1 MYLPY
6 FNLNMN
12 TNIIEYKYKTN
23 SSNSDSHSNTYL
35 TCNIASLLIS
45 IYFIDEFIVDK
56 NHISLHI
63 YILGMCSCVATEVK
77 TVNLHFIK
85 TTSTTTQS
93 KLKRICDVANKHP
106 IDRSNQTHS

>member
-1 MYLPY
+1 LHQMNLIFHLRLLMHLMYSLGECPCVATEPY
-6 FNLNMN
+6 NN
-12 TNIIEYKYKTN
+12 TI
-23 SSNSDSHSNTYL
+23 TYVYM
-35 TCNIASLLIS
+35 C
-45 IYFIDEFIVDK
+45 YID
-56 NHISLHI
+56 
-63 YILGMCSCVATEVK
+63 MCSCVAMGVK